1 MTIRNSFW
9 LSLKSKKS
17 RKWALKLNT
26 FKSYHVRLFE
36 EMRLTR
42 TVSVWPVGLVGGL
55 MVEKPKIVNNVRENL
70 KSFFNYF
77 LYYIN
82 FVIGCNWM
90 GCFMVSSS
98 TVCNWHGWI
107 CSEPKTFSI
116 QAESE
121 ICLQSKKRSPG
132 LWVKVF
138 WVLSNKFQN

>member
-1 MTIRNSFW
+1 
-9 LSLKSKKS
+9 
-17 RKWALKLNT
+17 
-26 FKSYHVRLFE
+26 
-36 EMRLTR
+36 MRLTR

-98 TVCNWHGWI
+98 TVCN
-107 CSEPKTFSI
+107 
-116 QAESE
+116 
-121 ICLQSKKRSPG
+121 
-132 LWVKVF
+132 
-138 WVLSNKFQN
+138 